1 LVVPEELALEQPLG
15 DRGAVDDDEGLL
27 AARAPAVDGVGEA
40 LFARAGLAEDE
51 DRRAGDRDLA
61 RFDRQLADGRGCA
74 LLEDARFLSFDVLL
88 EQARVLAV
96 LGRDARQRG
105 GLRGVLESERE

>member
-1 LVVPEELALEQPLG
+1 DAQELRLQLERQLADLVEEERAAVGGAEAPGALAGRARERALVVPEELALEQPLG

-61 RFDRQLADGRGCA
+61 RF
-74 LLEDARFLSFDVLL
+74 
-88 EQARVLAV
+88 
-96 LGRDARQRG
+96 
-105 GLRGVLESERE
+105 